1 MRSAPTRFHLINRW
15 ILLLLFILP
24 SLAEAA
30 SKPSSAEAAQAEAIM
45 VANYLLDQCV
55 ARGWKS
61 FTAYALVSNI
71 ILCLLIWPA
80 GKLLAGENGNL
91 KKALQL
97 TAQWAFVGLIF
108 LALIFVCIRMGSLLS
123 IVVLGFGS
131 VVAYVK
137 LVMDVYKV
145 SMGRAIGLFI
155 CGAIVSLV
163 GEAGAEVVFGKM
175 PWTEF
180 NEKPDAERKAL
191 IAKWQE
197 EKKGRNRAA
206 EPDNASASASAS
218 SPSAAAGAPLTLVQV
233 YENLQKER
241 EKLDLNDA
249 AAVARFNEHAAEY
262 NAMKATAAPATPA
275 KSASAKPATP
285 SAKKAKTRKQSPGK
299 NNPR

>member
-1 MRSAPTRFHLINRW
+1 MRSALARFYLINRW

-30 SKPSSAEAAQAEAIM
+30 PKPTSAEAAQAEAIM

-61 FTAYALVSNI
+61 FAAYALVSNI
-71 ILCLLIWPA
+71 VLCLLIWPA
-80 GKLLAGENGNL
+80 SKLLAGENGNL

-97 TAQWAFVGLIF
+97 TAQWALVGLIF
-108 LALIFVCIRMGSLLS
+108 LVLIFVCIRMGSLLS
-123 IVVLGFGS
+123 IIVLVFGS

-145 SMGRAIGLFI
+145 STGRAIGLFI
-155 CGAIVSLV
+155 CGAILSLV

-175 PWTEF
+175 PWSEF
-180 NEKPDAERKAL
+180 EEKPGADRKAL

-197 EKKGRNRAA
+197 EKKGRDRVA
-206 EPDNASASASAS
+206 EPENASVS
-218 SPSAAAGAPLTLVQV
+218 SPSATGGPPLTLIQV

-241 EKLDLNDA
+241 ENLELNDA
-249 AAVARFNEHAAEY
+249 AAVARFNEHAAAY
-262 NAMKATAAPATPA
+262 NAMKAAATPA
-275 KSASAKPATP
+275 IPTKPASAKPATP
-285 SAKKAKTRKQSPGK
+285 SATKTKPRKPAGK
-299 NNPR
+299 D

>member
-15 ILLLLFILP
+15 ILLLLVILP

-30 SKPSSAEAAQAEAIM
+30 PKPSSAEAAQAEAIM

-55 ARGWKS
+55 ARGWES
-61 FTAYALVSNI
+61 FARYALVSNI

-80 GKLLAGENGNL
+80 SKLLAGENGNL
-91 KKALQL
+91 KRALQL
-97 TAQWAFVGLIF
+97 TAQWALVGLIF

-123 IVVLGFGS
+123 IVVLVFGS

-137 LVMDVYKV
+137 LVMEVYKV
-145 SMGRAIGLFI
+145 STGRAIGLFI

-180 NEKPDAERKAL
+180 EEKPDAERKVL

-197 EKKGRNRAA
+197 EKKERERGAV
-206 EPDNASASASAS
+206 PDNASASST
-218 SPSAAAGAPLTLVQV
+218 PAAGGAPLTLIQV

-249 AAVARFNEHAAEY
+249 VAVARFNEHAAAY
-262 NAMKATAAPATPA
+262 NAMKAAATPATPTTP
-275 KSASAKPATP
+275 ASAKPATP
-285 SAKKAKTRKQSPGK
+285 TATKAKARRQPPGK
-299 NNPR
+299 D